1 MKGGPVVSEYYKNEK
16 ETKEAFTDDGWFK
29 TGDIGEWTS
38 DGGLKIIDR
47 KKNLVKTLNGNILLW
62 KNWKVFIVQII
73 WYKTYVF
80 TQIKVKLNQLRLFYL
95 LKIIYDKC

>member
-38 DGGLKIIDR
+38 DGGLKLLI
-47 KKNLVKTLNGNILLW
+47 VKES
-62 KNWKVFIVQII
+62 
-73 WYKTYVF
+73 
-80 TQIKVKLNQLRLFYL
+80 
-95 LKIIYDKC
+95 C